1 MVTKE
6 DLEEWGYLSELLGRI
21 SDIVVMNP
29 LSKDDIFEIMKSSKD
44 NIVGSHIDYALRNNI
59 DLHFS
64 DDALRAIAEEAY
76 KSGLGFR
83 NVKALL
89 AKVMNSIYY
98 NNISSNGSQESKS
111 VNIDKEYIVSKLH
124 TNHK

>member
-83 NVKALL
+83 NVKTLL

-98 NNISSNGSQESKS
+98 NISSNGSQESKS